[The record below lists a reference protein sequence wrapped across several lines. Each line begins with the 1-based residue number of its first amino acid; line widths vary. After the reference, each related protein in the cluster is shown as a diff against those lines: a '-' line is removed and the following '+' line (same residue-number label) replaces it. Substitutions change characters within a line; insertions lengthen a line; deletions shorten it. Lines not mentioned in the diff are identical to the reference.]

1 MNPRITLRDVAAR
14 MPYSKSDLARRA
26 DVSRTTSL
34 AVTADPS
41 RARVDTLREL
51 ALALG
56 YEISIELQPA
66 SDPLAA
72 AAARALLGD
81 TAVGDVVSPGALEDW
96 IDRLRR
102 YSHTPADGDDDGS
115 SGEPLARRIMSEAAR
130 VAAAHHRPGR
140 VMFSGRNDA
149 DRLVSVGRASEADW
163 VLSGAAALEAL
174 GADSGKTTV
183 FWTTDPDRTSKLF
196 ADTHRRVNIHTAAD
210 VIVAPGHPSV
220 FAGAETIEDVNLV
233 TPVQGMIDAIAA
245 GGADRRNAE
254 NLLRKWS

>member
-1 MNPRITLRDVAAR
+1 MSTPITLRDVTAR

-72 AAARALLGD
+72 AAARAMLGD
-81 TAVGDVVSPGALEDW
+81 TAVAQAVAPGALDEW
-96 IDRLRR
+96 IDRLER
-102 YSHTPADGDDDGS
+102 YSRTPADGDAEG
-115 SGEPLARRIMSEAAR
+115 GAGGALARRVMSEAAR

-140 VMFSGRNDA
+140 VMFSGRKDA
-149 DRLVSVGRASEADW
+149 DRLVSVGRASDADW

-174 GADSGKTTV
+174 GADPGKTTV
-183 FWTTDPDRTSKLF
+183 FWTSDPDRTSKLF
-196 ADTHRRVNIHTAAD
+196 ADTHRRVNLHTAAD
-210 VIVAPGHPSV
+210 VIVAPGDPSV
-220 FAGAETIEDVNLV
+220 FAGAESIEDVNLV
-233 TPVQGMIDAIAA
+233 APIQGMIDAIAA

-254 NLLRKWS
+254 DLLRSWS